1 MIIDLHSHTHY
12 SHCGRDNPEVLVQE
26 MIRQGVQVLGV
37 TDHNYGIRD
46 NDCEEGSGYRA
57 AINFLKEKY
66 ADQIQIFCAIE
77 VCTLPQYAPK
87 RTDFSAFAYAL
98 VENLDDASSVTKGDL
113 IAYTSGFGCSVGIAH
128 TDLFKMIKE
137 GGRDALN
144 LLSTYA
150 KHGIF
155 WELNVNFDS
164 IHGYREHAYV
174 KEFMQSREQQELVRQ
189 SGLHISIGFD
199 GHRLEDYD
207 VARVREGNE
216 FLAAHNLP
224 NAVELLK

>member
-1 MIIDLHSHTHY
+1 MIIDLHSHTRY
-12 SHCGRDNPEVLVQE
+12 SFCGKDAPEVLVQE
-26 MIRQGVQVLGV
+26 MLRQGVQTLGI
-37 TDHNYGIRD
+37 TDHNYGIFERGGD
-46 NDCEEGSGYRA
+46 NGADYRA
-57 AINFLKEKY
+57 EIRALQKKY
-66 ADQIQIFCAIE
+66 ADQIKIFCGIE

-87 RTDFSAFAYAL
+87 HTDFSTYDYAL
-98 VENLDDASSVTKGDL
+98 VENLDNDSSVMKGDL
-113 IAYTSGFGCSVGIAH
+113 IAYTHGFGCPVGIAH

-137 GGRDALN
+137 RGMSALN
-144 LLSTYA
+144 VLSSYA
-150 KHGIF
+150 KYGIF

-174 KEFMQSREQQELVRQ
+174 KEFMQNKEQQELVRQ

-199 GHRLEDYD
+199 GHRIEDYD